1 MDGCAGWIWMVCLGK
16 DARDAAPFGRPLDHK
31 SISCQLNW
39 NALLVARSSKE
50 EQCFPQLE
58 RHRHRDSHRHRD
70 TETRRSCIAWHI
82 NFITCLF
89 MANYPNWVSIDNG
102 RSCRSK
108 GTEERNT
115 GN

>member
-50 EQCFPQLE
+50 EQCFPPTGETQREKETPRQNEWGVPSEVL
-58 RHRHRDSHRHRD
+58 RTLDS
-70 TETRRSCIAWHI
+70 EM
-82 NFITCLF
+82 L
-89 MANYPNWVSIDNG
+89 
-102 RSCRSK
+102 
-108 GTEERNT
+108 
-115 GN
+115 